1 MGKIIT
7 VTPSTIG
14 ELKQGI
20 KGGMSIIILYHMIGC
35 PHCEDIL
42 ANPVSG
48 PKGEWVLTRKKVQ
61 GLRNIVVAEVESRYR
76 GLLPLDMQNIDGFPA
91 VVAYTDKHA
100 VEYSGPRTEAG
111 FLGFITRFMRPAS
124 APPRLGLDLPKKP
137 KPAAPK
143 RKAKTKTAS
152 A

>member
-20 KGGMSIIILYHMIGC
+20 KVGMPIVILYHMIGC

-42 ANPVSG
+42 ANPVTG
-48 PKGEWVLTRKKVQ
+48 PQGEWVLTRKKVR
-61 GLRNIVVAEVESRYR
+61 GMRNIVVAEVESRYR

-91 VVAYTDKHA
+91 VVAYTDKQA
-100 VEYSGPRTEAG
+100 VEYNGPRTEAG
-111 FLGFITRFMRPAS
+111 FLGFISRFMRPAS
-124 APPRLGLDLPKKP
+124 APRIGLDLPKKP
-137 KPAAPK
+137 KPVAPK
-143 RKAKTKTAS
+143 RKAKAKAAS